1 MLSFDRWGGG
11 GGGGGTKI
19 EKKKKKKT
27 RNKKKKKKNLCVHD
41 ASFLNALLYNTHT
54 HTFRATRRGGGGGG
68 GEGGYHLV
76 TKLFNKERNSSGF
89 PLLLAFFAPLVAD
102 GSPPTRISAL
112 TPTRH
117 KSKATPLKPSETN
130 RKEISGTWKVAT
142 ERMTTPIGTPRR
154 TVFPTEG
161 RIFPSLSTPL
171 RRLQSPNAPRAPN
184 KYDADVQPRINGDA
198 VPTMSIGFKPSPWL
212 ARPIVANTKN
222 EATSPANN
230 IARRFRTFDC
240 DVSSDSSSMFATP
253 WNCVCCKGTTS
264 TSGFSSLDFSKIFAE
279 TGFVAGGG
287 PDPSGA
293 GGGFAFG
300 SRLLNLDCL
309 TSPPPLSA
317 ALLVVLET
325 LLRECPDALDL
336 VFFAPPRFI
345 HRVVVVVVVVVVRAL
360 NTDDDCR

>member
-1 MLSFDRWGGG
+1 M
-11 GGGGGTKI
+11 
-19 EKKKKKKT
+19 
-27 RNKKKKKKNLCVHD
+27 
-41 ASFLNALLYNTHT
+41 
-54 HTFRATRRGGGGGG
+54 
-68 GEGGYHLV
+68 

-317 ALLVVLET
+317 ARLVVLET
-325 LLRECPDALDL
+325 ILREYPDALDL
-336 VFFAPPRFI
+336 VFFAPLFI
-345 HRVVVVVVVVVVRAL
+345 HRVVVAL
-360 NTDDDCR
+360 NNEVDCR